1 MLSTNEP
8 KMKFACSKCDKS
20 YASKRALVNHNEK
33 IPFCNVIETQT
44 ETDNKYDTLVKKL
57 DILTE
62 MVSNQ
67 STQIATL
74 LHITTG
80 LNNQLTNYFNIF
92 SLYDL

>member
-33 IPFCNVIETQT
+33 SPFCNVIETQT
-44 ETDNKYDTLVKKL
+44 ETDKKYNTLVKKVY
-57 DILTE
+57 ILTE

-67 STQIATL
+67 LIQTESDNNMTL
-74 LHITTG
+74 L
-80 LNNQLTNYFNIF
+80 FKK
-92 SLYDL
+92 